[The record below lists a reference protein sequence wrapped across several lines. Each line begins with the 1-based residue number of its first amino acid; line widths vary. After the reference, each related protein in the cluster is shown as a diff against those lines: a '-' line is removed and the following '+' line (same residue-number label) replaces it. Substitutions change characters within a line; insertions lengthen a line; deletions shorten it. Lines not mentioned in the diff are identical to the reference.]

1 MEDLSLLHFTR
12 TNTKLHFLVLLIL
25 IAFLFIL
32 HFPLPTLA
40 AEIDN
45 SVLKRLSNLESRW
58 GHLQLGGEFSLQ
70 ADYKRRSIERYE
82 TPDFKSNLNL
92 YLDAQIDR
100 NFYFYLLLSHYDNY
114 GYLNQL
120 FVNEAAVRYRSPRL
134 LADLGKFKFTLDPL
148 GLIAD
153 HSSSPIQ
160 GIALQS
166 GNTNIYL
173 GGFYSRLYLKSKLI
187 TEDYVTVTSDDK
199 FGLRIAFPKPGY
211 MLGTTIIHTPTG
223 ELSETA
229 ASIDL
234 ITNILGGTFQGE
246 LAWYKPGAE
255 NYLEK
260 KDQAL
265 GGLFTWNK
273 AIADTIYTLNA
284 WYFEQGFAPT
294 SSILNDSFLEKG
306 NIFVNNSYGVGSTI
320 QRKLSNNWDA
330 AINTGLLFSP
340 GQIEYE
346 GPQLTLSGRLRKSF
360 SAVSSLQIG
369 YDSVFEAD
377 VDKIT
382 LSRYNRFSI
391 QFNTVF

>member
-1 MEDLSLLHFTR
+1 MLNFIL
-12 TNTKLHFLVLLIL
+12 TNKKLHLLCLVILLSS
-25 IAFLFIL
+25 FFSL
-32 HFPLPTLA
+32 HFPSPAFA
-40 AEIDN
+40 ADVDN

-58 GHLQLGGEFSLQ
+58 GHLQLGGDFSLQ

-120 FVNEAAVRYRSPRL
+120 FINEAAVRYRSPRL

-160 GIALQS
+160 GIALQT

-187 TEDYVTVTSDDK
+187 TEDSVTVTSDDK

-211 MLGTTIIHTPTG
+211 MLGTTLIHTPTG
-223 ELSETA
+223 VLSETA

-234 ITNILGGTFQGE
+234 ITNLFGGTLQSE
-246 LAWYKPGAE
+246 LAWYQPGAE
-255 NYLEK
+255 NYLENK
-260 KDQAL
+260 GQGAL

-284 WYFEQGFAPT
+284 WYFEKGFAPT
-294 SSILNDSFLEKG
+294 SSILNDSYLEKG
-306 NIFVNNSYGVGSTI
+306 NIFINNSYGVGSTI
-320 QRKLSNNWDA
+320 QRKFSENWDA
-330 AINTGLLFSP
+330 SISTGLLVSP
-340 GQIEYE
+340 GQIKYQ
-346 GPQLTLSGRLRKSF
+346 GPQLTLSTRLRKSF
-360 SAVSSLQIG
+360 SAVSSLQFG

-382 LSRYNRFSI
+382 LARYNRFSI
-391 QFNTVF
+391 QLNTVF